1 MNTKIAVLIATY
13 NGEKYIKE
21 LLDSLKMQTEKDFCC
36 YIHDDGSSDATME
49 ILSKYKNNNDLNITI
64 LDYPPTGSAK
74 ANFISLL
81 NYINEPYAMFC
92 DQDDI
97 WECRKI
103 EVLLN
108 QIELMEKEHGSDC
121 PIMIF
126 SDLKVVDES
135 LHVIDESFM
144 HFTGKDPYQTKVN
157 NLLVTNVIPGCSSIM
172 NRSLYEL
179 AGKCSN
185 IDNIMMHDHY
195 VALIASCD
203 GLIDYC
209 STPLIL
215 YRQHNNNQ
223 LGAEQKIG
231 TVDRM
236 RIIWNLVKKGTYVNG
251 IKEWHSAI
259 RLQAGEVANV
269 IENKGDNYYLCKE
282 FSMIGERD
290 KITRVRFIKGNHIS
304 KGKNGW
310 WFLLWC

>member
-1 MNTKIAVLIATY
+1 MDTKIAVLIATY
-13 NGEKYIKE
+13 NGEKYIEE
-21 LLDSLKMQTEKDFCC
+21 LMDSFKMQTEKNFCC

-49 ILSKYKNNNDLNITI
+49 KLINYKKKNDLNITI

-81 NYINEPYAMFC
+81 NHIHEPYAMFC

-103 EVLLN
+103 EILLN
-108 QIELMEKEHGSDC
+108 QIEAMEEEHGKDC
-121 PIMIF
+121 PIMVF

-135 LHVIDESFM
+135 LNVIDESFM
-144 HFTGKDPYQTKVN
+144 HFTGKDPYQTNVN
-157 NLLVTNVIPGCSSIM
+157 NLLATNVIPGCSSIM

-179 AGKCSN
+179 ARKCSN
-185 IDNIMMHDHY
+185 VDNIMMHDHY

-203 GLIDYC
+203 GIINYC
-209 STPLIL
+209 YTPLIL
-215 YRQHNNNQ
+215 YRQHDNNQ

-231 TVDRM
+231 TADKM
-236 RIIWNLVKKGTYVNG
+236 RIIWNRIIKGTYVTG

-269 IENKGDNYYLCKE
+269 IENKGDNYCLCKE
-282 FSMIGERD
+282 FSMIGERN
-290 KITRVRFIKGNHIS
+290 KIARVRFLKNNHIS
-304 KGKNGW
+304 KGKNSW